1 MTQLPRRENSHT
13 QLLGHSESG
22 SRMDLAY
29 APPIHAAVKDFIH
42 TSPAGEPSVDNWVAL
57 LHSPEEL
64 VARAF
69 GIENFPG
76 GALHAFLGS
85 LLGVY
90 EIRATCYKRK
100 WIHGTSSP
108 LQMYRLSLMLN
119 RKVQLFTTDIWTCFI
134 LINYWQHNIDNI
146 LIKTSYTFI
155 ICNSYLV

>member
-57 LHSPEEL
+57 LVSPEEL

-85 LLGVY
+85 LLGVD

-100 WIHGTSSP
+100 
-108 LQMYRLSLMLN
+108 
-119 RKVQLFTTDIWTCFI
+119 
-134 LINYWQHNIDNI
+134 
-146 LIKTSYTFI
+146 
-155 ICNSYLV
+155 